1 MNRLKT
7 RIRRSIRRTLLKER
21 EALKDML
28 DHEDAADVIHAVHD
42 TWSGGEALS
51 RWGTDDG
58 AKAPEQGNLVMPID
72 HAAAVGSDPATKEQ
86 ETIDHSTGKVIKISD
101 KTISL
106 SEDRLRDSIRR
117 ILILTSRTQ

>member
-58 AKAPEQGNLVMPID
+58 LPILMPID